1 MCTLCETLKKRKAIA
16 KKTFKKR
23 TKVNIQEKLSNLT
36 FIKIYFQVSY
46 FYHYALS
53 KKSQA
58 IFVDH
63 LDIFI
68 LCI

>member
-23 TKVNIQEKLSNLT
+23 NKVNIQEKLSNLT

-46 FYHYALS
+46 FYHYPLS
-53 KKSQA
+53 KKSQS